1 MPNALLGWVNLALS
15 GTLTAGS
22 QAAGLGIG
30 NLKQERGAASTAW
43 QTAAGALT
51 PPAGAY
57 FDLDS
62 GDRGSVWNALGL
74 FRTNLTADAQ
84 IEWYVGDTAGGADPQ
99 WYSGLIP
106 ADVARGYGQSVTVPP
121 PGTTGRWLH
130 CNIYDPGNPDGFI
143 NIPLAFGG
151 PCWQPALNL
160 GLGSAVGRDGLVTE
174 TVTRGGQ
181 EFPTSLWQRRRWDLE
196 FVGIRDA
203 EVWPYVME
211 LDAYARSGGNVLL
224 IPQPGGAQI
233 ARETVFGRFQAS
245 GPVTTPLSSLDARA
259 WRGTITERL

>member
-1 MPNALLGWVNLALS
+1 MPNALLGWVNLVLS

-43 QTAAGALT
+43 QTGAGVVTANG
-51 PPAGAY
+51 GAW
-57 FDLDS
+57 FEVDS
-62 GDRGSVWNALGL
+62 GDSGSVWNALTL
-74 FRTNLTADAQ
+74 ARTNLTADAR
-84 IEWYVGDTAGGADPQ
+84 IEWLIGEAPTSGGLAWTSGRVPAG
-99 WYSGLIP
+99 
-106 ADVARGYGQSVTVPP
+106 VARGYAQTVAIPP
-121 PGTTGRWLH
+121 AGTRGRRLH
-130 CNIYDPGNPDGFI
+130 VRIDDPGNPDGFV
-143 NIPLAFGG
+143 NIPLAFVG

-160 GLGSAVGRDGLVTE
+160 GWGSAVGRDGLVTE

-181 EFPTSLWQRRRWDLE
+181 EFPTSLWQRRRWELE

-224 IPQPGGAQI
+224 IPQPGGAQM

-259 WRGTITERL
+259 WRATVTERL